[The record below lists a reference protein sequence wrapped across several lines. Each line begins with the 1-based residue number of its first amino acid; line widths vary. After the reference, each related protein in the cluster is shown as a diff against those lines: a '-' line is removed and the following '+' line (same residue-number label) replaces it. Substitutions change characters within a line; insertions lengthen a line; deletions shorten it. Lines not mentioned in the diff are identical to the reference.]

1 MPLASVGS
9 SWGTGAGRG
18 PFSGTAS
25 KLARGD
31 RQEDHP
37 FVGAT
42 VAEVEQGLILATLDY
57 CDGNRTSAAK
67 ILGISLRSL
76 HNKLTSYNAA
86 GMSVPAPRPRALN
99 TLLPKSVNAV
109 ADNDPGSPLAQP

>member
-1 MPLASVGS
+1 MPLASLGS
-9 SWGTGAGRG
+9 SWGKGTGRG
-18 PFSGTAS
+18 QSSGTIS
-25 KLARGD
+25 KLAPSS
-31 RQEDHP
+31 QPEDHP

-57 CDGNRTSAAK
+57 CEGNRTSAAR

-86 GMSVPAPRPRALN
+86 GMSVPAPRPR
-99 TLLPKSVNAV
+99 TR
-109 ADNDPGSPLAQP
+109 

>member
-1 MPLASVGS
+1 MPSASAGS
-9 SWGTGAGRG
+9 SWGTGASHGRLSVTL
-18 PFSGTAS
+18 PEP
-25 KLARGD
+25 ARAG
-31 RQEDHP
+31 RHEEHP

-42 VAEVEQGLILATLDY
+42 VAEVEQGLILATLNH

-86 GMSVPAPRPRALN
+86 GMSIPAPRPR
-99 TLLPKSVNAV
+99 TR
-109 ADNDPGSPLAQP
+109 